1 MPTTKEEA
9 EQEYMRARM
18 AGASLSDEGE
28 GPSNAAAESST
39 TSDSVAGSEPPLD
52 DSISESRA
60 TELKEEGNALYKS
73 GDYKASL
80 EKYTLAATS
89 AHASDD
95 ARAISLANR
104 AAANLKLQRFRE
116 TADDATTALK
126 LRPGYVKAL
135 KRRKEARVALAEWR
149 GAMEDS
155 KELKESPTEI
165 ERLRRIADQKEA
177 KDKEEAIE
185 SLKGLGNSILSNF
198 GMSLDDINMEKDPN
212 TGSYSINL
220 KR

>member
-1 MPTTKEEA
+1 MPTSKEEA
-9 EQEYMRARM
+9 ELEYMRARM
-18 AGASLSDEGE
+18 GSTSLSDE
-28 GPSNAAAESST
+28 PESS
-39 TSDSVAGSEPPLD
+39 SSGGGVESSSAAPSGSEPALD
-52 DSISESRA
+52 ESISAERA
-60 TELKEEGNALYKS
+60 AELKEEGNALYKS
-73 GDYKASL
+73 RDYKGSL
-80 EKYTLAATS
+80 EKYTLAASS
-89 AHASDD
+89 AHSSDD
-95 ARAISLANR
+95 ARAIALANR
-104 AAANLKLQRFRE
+104 AVAHLKLQRFRE
-116 TADDATTALK
+116 TADDATAALR

-149 GAMEDS
+149 GAMEDA
-155 KELKESPTEI
+155 KELKESPAEI
-165 ERLRRIADQKEA
+165 ERLRRIADQKDA